1 MLNYLFGKV
10 AGTGTIKSRFLKSIQ
25 YLLNFST
32 NFMYQ
37 INNVDFAFYSS
48 IALIGPYR
56 VEYLKDWRFVV
67 DKSIALL
74 LLS

>member
-1 MLNYLFGKV
+1 MLNYLFGKA
-10 AGTGTIKSRFLKSIQ
+10 AGTGAIKNRLLKSIQ
-25 YLLNFST
+25 YFLNFLT

-37 INNVDFAFYSS
+37 VNNVDFAFYSS
-48 IALIGPYR
+48 IALMGPYR
-56 VEYLKDWRFVV
+56 VEQLKDWRFVV